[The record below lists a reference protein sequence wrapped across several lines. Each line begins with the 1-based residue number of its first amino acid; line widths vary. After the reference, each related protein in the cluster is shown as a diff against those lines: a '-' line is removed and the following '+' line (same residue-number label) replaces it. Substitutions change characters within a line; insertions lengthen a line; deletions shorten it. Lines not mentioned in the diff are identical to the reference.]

1 MRTMWLEV
9 CNLDAFLAGTVRT
22 LRVEDIS
29 IAVFHLADD
38 RLFAIEDRCPHRGA
52 LLSRGLIYH
61 TDKVACL
68 DHGWS
73 VRLTDGAVEPP
84 ERGCVRT
91 FEVMVDAGAVKVKL

>member
-1 MRTMWLEV
+1 MWVEV
-9 CNLDAFLAGTVRT
+9 CNLDALSPGTAYSHNAGE
-22 LRVEDIS
+22 LR
-29 IAVFHLADD
+29 IAVFRLADH

-52 LLSRGLIYH
+52 RLSRGVIYD

-73 VRLTDGAVEPP
+73 VCLSDGAVEPP

-91 FEVMVDAGAVKVKL
+91 FEVKVDAGVVKVKL